1 MAHVLYV
8 RRNFPRALFRLT
20 LINKETQK
28 FASAEEVV
36 VYIKGSKTD
45 QYNVGAVRN
54 HYRSGDTL
62 CPLVALQE
70 MRRHFPQRFLG
81 GKEAHLPLFRWA
93 DGSYIVR
100 DELQSYLQVA
110 AAADGREAA
119 DIGSHS
125 LRIGGATAMAHV
137 VGDLAKVQR
146 FGRWSS
152 DAFHAYIWDG
162 HQTMEGVATQM
173 AGDAT
178 ELTRPRKRAE
188 S

>member
-1 MAHVLYV
+1 MILGAGVAAFQRGKRVTAFSLANEIAV
-8 RRNFPRALFRLT
+8 ELRA
-20 LINKETQK
+20 
-28 FASAEEVV
+28 
-36 VYIKGSKTD
+36 SKTD

-70 MRRHFPQRFLG
+70 MQRHFPQRFLG

-152 DAFHAYIWDG
+152 DAFHAYLWDG
-162 HQTMEGVATQM
+162 HQTMEGVAEQM
-173 AGDAT
+173 AGDAI
-178 ELTRPRKRAE
+178 ELTKPRAQVPTWDSVVR
-188 S
+188 